1 MALMEYGPNSV
12 QPGSQPDADCDSD
25 GFVIKAKT
33 AGGNI
38 SIYNLK
44 KIKSY
49 ISIGL
54 IEGIGLYRDKRR
66 KINLRGADFRKFFK
80 HIDTAYMC
88 A

>member
-12 QPGSQPDADCDSD
+12 QPGSRPDADCDSD

-44 KIKSY
+44 K
-49 ISIGL
+49 
-54 IEGIGLYRDKRR
+54 
-66 KINLRGADFRKFFK
+66 N
-80 HIDTAYMC
+80 
-88 A
+88 